1 MRDWPICPYVLAVL
15 FTLPCAAQSW
25 EVGGTAGY
33 DLYRDAA
40 VTGATSGTAGFAPGY
55 ALGATVGNDL
65 YRFLGG
71 EVRYTYL
78 AGDLKVAS
86 GNVSAQ
92 ASGHA
97 QAIHYDLLVHGGSK
111 ESLIRPFLAAGAGV
125 KIFSGTGRE
134 AAYQPLADLLVLTHA
149 TQTEPL
155 ISFGGGIKITLSR
168 RVLLRFDVRDYLTP
182 VPDRLLAA
190 PPNVR
195 VSGWIHDLVFLAGVS
210 RVF

>member
-1 MRDWPICPYVLAVL
+1 MENWPIRLCVLAVL
-15 FTLPCAAQSW
+15 VTLPCVAQSW

-33 DLYRDAA
+33 DLYRDVA
-40 VTGATSGTAGFAPGY
+40 VTGATSGTAGFTPGY

-78 AGDLKVAS
+78 AGDLRVSS
-86 GNVSAQ
+86 GSANAQ

-97 QAIHYDLLVHGGSK
+97 QAIHYDFLLHAGTK

-134 AAYQPLADLLVLTHA
+134 PAYQPLADLLVLTHA
-149 TQTEPL
+149 TQAEPL
-155 ISFGGGIKITLSR
+155 ISFGGGIKIALSR
-168 RVLLRFDVRDYLTP
+168 RVLLRFDFRDYLTP
-182 VPDRLLAA
+182 VPDRLLAV
-190 PPNVR
+190 PPNGHI
-195 VSGWIHDLVFLAGVS
+195 SGWIHDLVFLAGVS